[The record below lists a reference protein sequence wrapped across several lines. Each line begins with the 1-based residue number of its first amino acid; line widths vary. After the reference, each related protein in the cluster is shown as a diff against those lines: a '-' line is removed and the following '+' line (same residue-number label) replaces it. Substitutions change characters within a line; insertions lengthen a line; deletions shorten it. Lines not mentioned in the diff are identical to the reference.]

1 MRKNLSNF
9 SIKNFM
15 KTPIALNSF
24 MKKIL
29 LFSLIFL
36 VGCSSTTFIYNRID
50 FLLPWYLESYVDLNQ
65 EQRQKLN
72 ELLEPFFEWHREE
85 ELPKYVKIIED
96 FESILDEK
104 IDLASIEAITYEVE
118 QSWFRLEDNMIAWVI
133 PMTREL
139 SNEQIAEFLQTMQS
153 KTAQNENKY
162 LSRNLQTYQNDNYK
176 RIRKNLRRFLG
187 GMNKDQLD
195 LIDIASKE
203 MIRVDGQWI
212 DNRKALIENLKL
224 ILKRGDGWELD
235 LENITHRDDKVASN
249 YRRTYSHN
257 IEVNE
262 RLFVE
267 ILNSR
272 TEKQDKKLR
281 SQLLRY
287 KTDIKTLIAQN

>member
-1 MRKNLSNF
+1 MLM
-9 SIKNFM
+9 I
-15 KTPIALNSF
+15 LNSF

-104 IDLASIEAITYEVE
+104 IELASIEAITHEVE

-139 SNEQIAEFLQTMQS
+139 SNEQITEFLQTMQT

-176 RIRKNLRRFLG
+176 RIRKNLRRFIG

-212 DNRKALIENLKL
+212 DNRKALIENLKV

-257 IEVNE
+257 IAVNE

>member
-1 MRKNLSNF
+1 
-9 SIKNFM
+9 M

-104 IDLASIEAITYEVE
+104 IELASIEAITHEVE

-139 SNEQIAEFLQTMQS
+139 SNEQITEFLQTMQT

-257 IEVNE
+257 IAVNE

>member
-1 MRKNLSNF
+1 
-9 SIKNFM
+9 M
-15 KTPIALNSF
+15 KTPIVLNSF

-36 VGCSSTTFIYNRID
+36 AGCSSTTYIYNRID

-104 IDLASIEAITYEVE
+104 IELASIEAITHEVE

-139 SNEQIAEFLQTMQS
+139 SNEQITEFLQTMQT

-176 RIRKNLRRFLG
+176 RIRKNLRRFIG

-212 DNRKALIENLKL
+212 DNRKALIENLKV

-257 IEVNE
+257 IAVNE

>member
-1 MRKNLSNF
+1 M
-9 SIKNFM
+9 
-15 KTPIALNSF
+15 PIILNSF

-104 IDLASIEAITYEVE
+104 IELASIEAITHEVE
-118 QSWFRLEDNMIAWVI
+118 QSWFRLEDNMITWVI
-133 PMTREL
+133 PMTHEL
-139 SNEQIAEFLQTMQS
+139 SNEQITEFLQTMQT

-176 RIRKNLRRFLG
+176 RIRKNLRRFIG

-212 DNRKALIENLKL
+212 DNRKALIENLKV
-224 ILKRGDGWELD
+224 ILKRGDSWELD

-257 IEVNE
+257 IAVNE

>member
-1 MRKNLSNF
+1 
-9 SIKNFM
+9 M
-15 KTPIALNSF
+15 KTQIVLNSF
-24 MKKIL
+24 IKKIL

-36 VGCSSTTFIYNRID
+36 VGCSSTTFVYNRID

-104 IDLASIEAITYEVE
+104 IELASIEAITHEVE
-118 QSWFRLEDNMIAWVI
+118 QSWFRLEDNVIAWVI

-139 SNEQIAEFLQTMQS
+139 SNEQITEFLQTMQT

-176 RIRKNLRRFLG
+176 RIRKNLRRFIG

-212 DNRKALIENLKL
+212 DNRKALIENLKV

>member
-1 MRKNLSNF
+1 M
-9 SIKNFM
+9 
-15 KTPIALNSF
+15 PIILNSF

-176 RIRKNLRRFLG
+176 RIRKNLRRFIG

-212 DNRKALIENLKL
+212 DNRKALIENLKV

-257 IEVNE
+257 IAVNE

>member
-1 MRKNLSNF
+1 M
-9 SIKNFM
+9 
-15 KTPIALNSF
+15 PIVLNSF

-104 IDLASIEAITYEVE
+104 IELASIEAITHEVE

-139 SNEQIAEFLQTMQS
+139 SNEQITEFLQTMQT

-212 DNRKALIENLKL
+212 DNRKALIENLKV
-224 ILKRGDGWELD
+224 ILKRGEGWELD

-257 IEVNE
+257 IAVNE

>member
-1 MRKNLSNF
+1 M
-9 SIKNFM
+9 
-15 KTPIALNSF
+15 
-24 MKKIL
+24 
-29 LFSLIFL
+29 
-36 VGCSSTTFIYNRID
+36 
-50 FLLPWYLESYVDLNQ
+50 PWYLESYVDLNQ

-85 ELPKYVKIIED
+85 ELLKYVKIIED

-104 IDLASIEAITYEVE
+104 IDLASIEAITHEVE

-139 SNEQIAEFLQTMQS
+139 SNEQITEFLQTMQT

-176 RIRKNLRRFLG
+176 RIRKNLRRFIG

-212 DNRKALIENLKL
+212 DNRKALIENLKV
-224 ILKRGDGWELD
+224 ILKRGEGWELD

-257 IEVNE
+257 IAVNE

>member
-1 MRKNLSNF
+1 
-9 SIKNFM
+9 M
-15 KTPIALNSF
+15 KTPIFLNSF

-104 IDLASIEAITYEVE
+104 IELASIEAITHEVE

-139 SNEQIAEFLQTMQS
+139 SNEQITEFLQTMQT

-176 RIRKNLRRFLG
+176 RIRKNLRRFIG

-212 DNRKALIENLKL
+212 DNRKALIENLKV

-257 IEVNE
+257 IAVNE

>member
-1 MRKNLSNF
+1 
-9 SIKNFM
+9 M
-15 KTPIALNSF
+15 KTQIVLNSF

-50 FLLPWYLESYVDLNQ
+50 FLLPWYLESSVDLNQ

-104 IDLASIEAITYEVE
+104 IELASIEAITHEVE
-118 QSWFRLEDNMIAWVI
+118 QSWFRLEDNMITWVI
-133 PMTREL
+133 PMTHEL
-139 SNEQIAEFLQTMQS
+139 SNEQITEFLQTMQT

-176 RIRKNLRRFLG
+176 RIRKNLRRFIG

-212 DNRKALIENLKL
+212 DNRKALIENLKV
-224 ILKRGDGWELD
+224 ILKRGEGWELD

-257 IEVNE
+257 IAVNE

>member
-1 MRKNLSNF
+1 
-9 SIKNFM
+9 M
-15 KTPIALNSF
+15 KTPIVLNSF

-104 IDLASIEAITYEVE
+104 IELASIEAITHEVE

-139 SNEQIAEFLQTMQS
+139 SNEQITEFLQTMQT
-153 KTAQNENKY
+153 KTTQNENKY

-176 RIRKNLRRFLG
+176 RIRKNLRRFIG

-212 DNRKALIENLKL
+212 DNRKALIENLKV
-224 ILKRGDGWELD
+224 ILKRGEGWELN
-235 LENITHRDDKVASN
+235 LENITHRDDRVASN

-257 IEVNE
+257 IAVNE

>member
-1 MRKNLSNF
+1 
-9 SIKNFM
+9 M
-15 KTPIALNSF
+15 KMLMILNSF

-104 IDLASIEAITYEVE
+104 IELASIEAITHEVE

-139 SNEQIAEFLQTMQS
+139 SNEQITEFLQTMQT

-176 RIRKNLRRFLG
+176 RIRKNLRRFIG

-212 DNRKALIENLKL
+212 DNRKALIENLKV

-257 IEVNE
+257 IAVNE

>member
-1 MRKNLSNF
+1 M
-9 SIKNFM
+9 I
-15 KTPIALNSF
+15 LNSF

-104 IDLASIEAITYEVE
+104 IELASIEAITHEVE

-257 IEVNE
+257 IAVNE

>member
-1 MRKNLSNF
+1 
-9 SIKNFM
+9 M
-15 KTPIALNSF
+15 KTQIVLNSF
-24 MKKIL
+24 IKKIL

-104 IDLASIEAITYEVE
+104 IELASIEAITHEVE

-139 SNEQIAEFLQTMQS
+139 SNEQITEFLQTMQT

-176 RIRKNLRRFLG
+176 RIRKNLRRFIG

-212 DNRKALIENLKL
+212 DNRKALIDNLKV

-257 IEVNE
+257 IAVNE

>member
-1 MRKNLSNF
+1 
-9 SIKNFM
+9 M
-15 KTPIALNSF
+15 KMPIVLNSM

-104 IDLASIEAITYEVE
+104 IELASIEAITHEVE

-139 SNEQIAEFLQTMQS
+139 SNEQITEFLQTMQT

-176 RIRKNLRRFLG
+176 RIRKNLRRFIG

-212 DNRKALIENLKL
+212 DNRKALIENLKV
-224 ILKRGDGWELD
+224 ILKRGEGWELD

-257 IEVNE
+257 IAVNE

>member
-1 MRKNLSNF
+1 
-9 SIKNFM
+9 M
-15 KTPIALNSF
+15 KTPIFLNSF

-139 SNEQIAEFLQTMQS
+139 SNEQITEFLQTMQT

-176 RIRKNLRRFLG
+176 RIRKNLRRFIG

-212 DNRKALIENLKL
+212 DNRKALIENLKV
-224 ILKRGDGWELD
+224 ILKRDEGWELD

-257 IEVNE
+257 IAVNE

>member
-1 MRKNLSNF
+1 
-9 SIKNFM
+9 M
-15 KTPIALNSF
+15 KTQIVLNSF
-24 MKKIL
+24 IKKIL

-85 ELPKYVKIIED
+85 ELHKYVKIIED

-104 IDLASIEAITYEVE
+104 IELASIEAITHEVE
-118 QSWFRLEDNMIAWVI
+118 QSWFRLEDNMITWVI

-139 SNEQIAEFLQTMQS
+139 SNEQITEFLQTMQT

-176 RIRKNLRRFLG
+176 RIRKNLRRFIG

-212 DNRKALIENLKL
+212 DNRKALIENLKV

-257 IEVNE
+257 IAVNE